1 VGPSRPISLFSNQP
15 TTNQRPYSFVVSIV
29 LHVMFAGL
37 ILYGFLFAP
46 RINMRDAAERY
57 TLRQVDLTS
66 SDQER
71 KRYAEDS
78 KLYPGQRSTA
88 HTSASHDSEAAPSAS
103 PLQAPKLKLSDRTIV
118 QPDIPDTP
126 VVLKHTPLPSLLLW
140 AAQTPK
146 VKLIAPPPVP
156 KMANVNAKPTL
167 VRPTP
172 QENLTDVPI
181 SSTPFNTK
189 IPLPQTGSSTPVQ
202 VQGPDLAQ
210 RIPQTSSEI
219 STESAS
225 GAVISISET
234 HLAQGTIAV
243 PAVNQTAPGNAN
255 GALGTG
261 KAGASLQNGAGDPTS
276 RGTANGAS
284 QSKGTTGTSAG
295 PAGNQR
301 GTNPGGAGNTGVASS
316 GTNGQGNEPSFTR
329 VSLPPNGQYGVVVVG
344 SSAMA
349 DQYPETAALWGGRLI
364 YSVYLKVGLAKSW
377 ILQYSLPSSAD
388 AATSTNVDHLDA
400 PWPFYVVR
408 PTDGPANV
416 NADALMIHGFIDAAG
431 HFDGLT
437 VEFPPGFRHA
447 QLLLQA
453 LQQWKF
459 RPAKHNGQVARVEIL
474 LIIPENED

>member
-1 VGPSRPISLFSNQP
+1 
-15 TTNQRPYSFVVSIV
+15 
-29 LHVMFAGL
+29 
-37 ILYGFLFAP
+37 
-46 RINMRDAAERY
+46 MRDAAERY

-66 SDQER
+66 SDPER
-71 KRYAEDS
+71 KRYPMDS
-78 KLYPGQRSTA
+78 KFYPGQKSNARS
-88 HTSASHDSEAAPSAS
+88 SASHDSEAAPSSS
-103 PLQAPKLKLSDRTIV
+103 PLQAPKLKLADRTIV

-156 KMANVNAKPTL
+156 KMANVNARPTL

-172 QENLTDVPI
+172 QQNITDVPV

-189 IPLPQTGSSTPVQ
+189 MPLPQTGSSTPVQ
-202 VQGPDLAQ
+202 ILGPDLAQ

-219 STESAS
+219 SVESAS

-234 HLAQGTIAV
+234 HLVQGTIAV
-243 PAVNQTAPGNAN
+243 PAVNQTAPGSAN
-255 GALGTG
+255 GTLGSG
-261 KAGASLQNGAGDPTS
+261 KAGDSLQNGAGDPAS
-276 RGTANGAS
+276 HGTANGAS
-284 QSKGTTGTSAG
+284 LSKGNTGNAAG
-295 PAGNQR
+295 PAGNQH
-301 GTNPGGAGNTGVASS
+301 GTNGAAGNTGTANS
-316 GTNGQGNEPSFTR
+316 GGANAGSNGQGNEPSFTR
-329 VSLPPNGQYGVVVVG
+329 ISLPPNGQYGVVVVG
-344 SSAMA
+344 GSGIT
-349 DQYPETAALWGGRLI
+349 DQYPETSELWGGRLI

-388 AATSTNVDHLDA
+388 SAAPANVDHLDA
-400 PWPFYVVR
+400 PWPYYVVR
-408 PTDGPANV
+408 PSNGPANV

-459 RPAKHNGQVARVEIL
+459 RPAKHNGQAARVEVL
-474 LIIPENED
+474 LIVPEDED